1 MVKMATIPN
10 YPMDSLRHMQIA
22 KVAIEYEKH
31 GNELFIMIR
40 LKMNLILQVLFS
52 ENLIITANLD

>member
-1 MVKMATIPN
+1 
-10 YPMDSLRHMQIA
+10 MDSLRHMQIA

>member
-10 YPMDSLRHMQIA
+10 YPMESLRHMQIA

-31 GNELFIMIR
+31 GNELFYYDS
-40 LKMNLILQVLFS
+40 LKNEFNFTSVIL
-52 ENLIITANLD
+52 

>member
-1 MVKMATIPN
+1 MKSMEMN
-10 YPMDSLRHMQIA
+10 S
-22 KVAIEYEKH
+22 
-31 GNELFIMIR
+31 FIMIR